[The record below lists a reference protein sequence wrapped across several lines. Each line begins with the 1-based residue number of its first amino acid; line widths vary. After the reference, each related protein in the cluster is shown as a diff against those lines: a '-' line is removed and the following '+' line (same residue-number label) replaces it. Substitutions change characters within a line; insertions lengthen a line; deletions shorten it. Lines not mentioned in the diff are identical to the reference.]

1 MQVNIDINYN
11 NWLKEIPKDE
21 VESIVNKYLKL
32 GYLTSTLTTSQLN
45 ISNEIF
51 NPIQD
56 SLDQISQHQENKLE
70 IIGTQ
75 INENLDFVKQS
86 IDKLT
91 QYTNKSVTKGFYGEK
106 WVEEL
111 ISQNFPD
118 YTITNNTH
126 NPHNSDYELQN
137 LKGQK
142 FMIEVKI
149 IQEMFQTSE
158 VNKFISDL
166 ESSNIEIGL
175 FFSLNTG
182 NM

>member
-91 QYTNKSVTKGFYGEK
+91 QYTNKS
-106 WVEEL
+106 
-111 ISQNFPD
+111 
-118 YTITNNTH
+118 
-126 NPHNSDYELQN
+126 LQKDFMVKN
-137 LKGQK
+137 GLK
-142 FMIEVKI
+142 
-149 IQEMFQTSE
+149 S
-158 VNKFISDL
+158 
-166 ESSNIEIGL
+166 
-175 FFSLNTG
+175 
-182 NM
+182 